1 MCELCRRSFLS
12 GLATVGAAGFIPK
25 AFAQGAID
33 ARFERP
39 NVTLPARGEF
49 VITNATVIT
58 MDPQLGDILNGSVH
72 VNDGAIVAIGANVS
86 APGATAIDA
95 QGRVV
100 MPGLIDTHWHMWHTL
115 FRGMS
120 GDKREDG
127 FFPTVTRFSGSMS
140 AQEMYA
146 STRLAAV
153 EAVNAGITSIHS
165 WCHNIRSR
173 AHAEADL
180 RAINDTGLRGRWS
193 FGQAIDQSP
202 DKTILLAELE
212 AMHKDWRSYSSEG
225 LVSLGMA
232 WRGIYRGNAYLPTEV
247 YKTEFDTARRL
258 GLPITVHIGTVKAA
272 TQGHIEG
279 HAKQGLLGPDVN
291 IVHGCS
297 ASAEEIKMVKDSGAS
312 MSILPHTEMR
322 GGWGFPLISEF
333 MSAGVPVGLG
343 IDSSALAGD
352 VNLFAVLK
360 FAMAMENGR
369 AGNEFKLTARRA
381 LELATVDA
389 ARIIGVDKQT
399 GSLTPGKRADVIMV
413 ATDALNMAVAS
424 DPVHLVVEA
433 TQPENVDTVI
443 VDGRILKRGG
453 KLTAAQP
460 ADVAGEA
467 RVALAEVRKRANWR

>member
-1 MCELCRRSFLS
+1 
-12 GLATVGAAGFIPK
+12 
-25 AFAQGAID
+25 
-33 ARFERP
+33 
-39 NVTLPARGEF
+39 
-49 VITNATVIT
+49 
-58 MDPQLGDILNGSVH
+58 
-72 VNDGAIVAIGANVS
+72 
-86 APGATAIDA
+86 
-95 QGRVV
+95 
-100 MPGLIDTHWHMWHTL
+100 
-115 FRGMS
+115 MS

-127 FFPTVTRFSGSMS
+127 FFPTVTRFSSSMT
-140 AQEMYA
+140 AQDMYA

-173 AHAEADL
+173 AYAEADL

-202 DKTILLAELE
+202 DKTILLADME
-212 AMHKDWRSYSSEG
+212 AMHRDWRSYSNEG

-297 ASAEEIKMVKDSGAS
+297 ASADEIKMVKDSGAS

-343 IDSSALAGD
+343 VDSSALAGD

-369 AGNEFKLTARRA
+369 AGSEFKTARRA
-381 LELATVDA
+381 RIRHAEWGKAASTLASV
-389 ARIIGVDKQT
+389 
-399 GSLTPGKRADVIMV
+399 
-413 ATDALNMAVAS
+413 
-424 DPVHLVVEA
+424 
-433 TQPENVDTVI
+433 
-443 VDGRILKRGG
+443 
-453 KLTAAQP
+453 
-460 ADVAGEA
+460 
-467 RVALAEVRKRANWR
+467 